1 MGMNRVTIYGGD
13 KKRSNRG
20 WTAGE
25 GLGIK
30 ERRYEKVIRWRRK
43 SSNYSCWVI

>member
-1 MGMNRVTIYGGD
+1 MDRVTRYRGD

-25 GLGIK
+25 ELEIK
-30 ERRYEKVIRWRRK
+30 ERRYEKVISWRRK
-43 SSNYSCWVI
+43 SNNCSCCGVI

>member
-1 MGMNRVTIYGGD
+1 MGMIRVTIYRGD
-13 KKRSNRG
+13 KKSNRG

-30 ERRYEKVIRWRRK
+30 ERRYEKVIRRR
-43 SSNYSCWVI
+43 SNNYGCWVI